1 MKPNGEMRR
10 DARGATPGN
19 PPSHLCWPGGTQRG
33 HTLARRPLAAVVGAV
48 LIALAAGAC
57 SSSGSPSSSTSSAA
71 AGGPGSSAPAS
82 AAVSDVT
89 VQKLATQAFQANIS
103 LSSLPGT
110 VQQALQAAAEPLTQA
125 QLTTAYSCWQNSTCS
140 TGAAGSIT
148 LGIAD
153 GFGDNTWRQFTKME
167 IILQALHYKQVGKI
181 IYTNAHGLLS
191 QFQANIRSLTAQGVK
206 AIVTYDDFGTAA
218 VPAFAAAQRAG
229 AKVSAYVGGIPNAP
243 TTAVAVQ
250 VSANICAAGTS
261 MADTTSSLL
270 SGKGEVAFFN
280 GTPGNPQGA
289 AWNQCASQEFK
300 AKGGG
305 ITVAYQANTNWTPAG
320 AQQAAAGLVS
330 TGKPVKAILYDYA
343 DPLTQVVKAFQQAG
357 RVSPA
362 LVTWTSN
369 NALFG
374 VWQQDQGTAKAFD
387 LYYTNGLN
395 WESRVS
401 VTAVLAALG
410 GQSVPAQ
417 ITVPM
422 PFVKAVKGIYAASLP
437 GTYPGPS
444 VLVPAALVSKMLGG

>member
-1 MKPNGEMRR
+1 MTANGDMGQ
-10 DARGATPGN
+10 DARGRTPGRR
-19 PPSHLCWPGGTQRG
+19 PSHLGAPWR
-33 HTLARRPLAAVVGAV
+33 LLAAVAAAAA
-48 LIALAAGAC
+48 LALAAGAC
-57 SSSGSPSSSTSSAA
+57 SSGSTSSAA
-71 AGGPGSSAPAS
+71 SPGATGSSATTSPAT
-82 AAVSDVT
+82 AAASGAT
-89 VQKLATQAFQANIS
+89 VQKLVDQAFQAGIP
-103 LSSLPGT
+103 LSSLSAT
-110 VQQALQAAAEPLTQA
+110 VQQAFQAAAEPLTQA
-125 QLTTAYSCWQNSTCS
+125 QLATAFSCWQNSTCS
-140 TGAAGSIT
+140 TGTGGPVT

-181 IYTNAHGLLS
+181 IYTNAHGVLS

-206 AIVTYDDFGTAA
+206 AIVTYDDFGAAA
-218 VPAFAAAQRAG
+218 VPAFAAAQREG
-229 AKVSAYVGGIPNAP
+229 AKVSSYVGGIPDAP
-243 TTAVAVQ
+243 TTAVANQ

-261 MADTTSSLL
+261 MAATTDTLL
-270 SGKGEVAFFN
+270 AGKGEVAFFN

-289 AWNQCASQEFK
+289 AWNKCASQEFK

-305 ITVAYQANTNWTPAG
+305 VTVAYEANTDWTPAG

-330 TGKPVKAILYDYA
+330 SGKPVKAILYDYA

-357 RVSPA
+357 RVTPA

-374 VWQQDQGTAKAFD
+374 MWQQDQGTAKAFD

-401 VTAVLAALG
+401 VTAVLDALS

-417 ITVPM
+417 LTVPM
-422 PFVKAVKGIYAASLP
+422 PFVKAVKGIYATSLP

-444 VLVPAALVSKMLGG
+444 VLVPAALVTKMLGTS

>member
-1 MKPNGEMRR
+1 MKVNAETRR
-10 DARGATPGN
+10 RTRGLAPGG
-19 PPSHLCWPGGTQRG
+19 PLSHLTAAW
-33 HTLARRPLAAVVGAV
+33 RPFTVVIGAA
-48 LIALAAGAC
+48 ALALTAAAC
-57 SSSGSPSSSTSSAA
+57 SSSSSSPASSSAA
-71 AGGPGSSAPAS
+71 GGAGSSAPAAS
-82 AAVSDVT
+82 TVSDAT
-89 VQKLATQAFQANIS
+89 VQKLVDQAFQADVS
-103 LSSLPGT
+103 LSSLPAT
-110 VQQALQAAAEPLTQA
+110 VQQALRTAAEPLTQA
-125 QLTTAYSCWQNSTCS
+125 QLSTAYTCWQNSTCS
-140 TGAAGSIT
+140 TGTGGSTT

-181 IYTNAHGLLS
+181 IYTNAHGVLS

-206 AIVTYDDFGTAA
+206 AIVTYDDFGAAA
-218 VPAFAAAQRAG
+218 VPAFAAAQREG
-229 AKVSAYVGGIPNAP
+229 AKVSSYVGGIPDAP
-243 TTAVAVQ
+243 TTAVANQ
-250 VSANICAAGTS
+250 VSANICAAGTA
-261 MADTTSSLL
+261 MADTTNTLL
-270 SGKGEVAFFN
+270 GGKGQVAFFN
-280 GTPGNPQGA
+280 GTPGNPQGEV
-289 AWNQCASQEFK
+289 WNKCAEQEFK
-300 AKGGG
+300 AQGGG
-305 ITVAYQANTNWTPAG
+305 ITVSYEANTDWTPAG

-343 DPLTQVVKAFQQAG
+343 DPLTQVVKAFEQAG

-401 VTAVLAALG
+401 VTAVLDMLA

-417 ITVPM
+417 LTVPM
-422 PFVKAVKGIYAASLP
+422 PFVKAVKGIYTASLP

-444 VLVPAALVSKMLGG
+444 VLVPTALVTKMLGS

>member
-1 MKPNGEMRR
+1 MTANGDMGQ
-10 DARGATPGN
+10 DPRGRTPGRR
-19 PPSHLCWPGGTQRG
+19 PSHLG
-33 HTLARRPLAAVVGAV
+33 AAWRLLVAAASAAA
-48 LIALAAGAC
+48 IALAAGAC
-57 SSSGSPSSSTSSAA
+57 SSGGTSSASTGA
-71 AGGPGSSAPAS
+71 TSGS
-82 AAVSDVT
+82 AATSPATAAASGAT
-89 VQKLATQAFQANIS
+89 VQKLVDQAFQAGIS

-110 VQQALQAAAEPLTQA
+110 VQQAFEAAAEPLSQA
-125 QLTTAYSCWQNSTCS
+125 QLSTAFSCWQNSTCS
-140 TGAAGSIT
+140 TGSGGSVT

-181 IYTNAHGLLS
+181 IYTNAHGVLS

-206 AIVTYDDFGTAA
+206 AIVTYDDFGAAA

-229 AKVSAYVGGIPNAP
+229 AKVSSYVGGIPDAP
-243 TTAVAVQ
+243 ATAVSNQ
-250 VSANICAAGTS
+250 VSADICAAGTS
-261 MADTTSSLL
+261 MADTTDTLL

-289 AWNQCASQEFK
+289 AWNKCASQEFK

-305 ITVAYQANTNWTPAG
+305 VTVAYEANTDWTPAG
-320 AQQAAAGLVS
+320 AQSAAAGLVS

-374 VWQQDQGTAKAFD
+374 VWQQDQGTVKAFS

-401 VTAVLAALG
+401 VTAVLDALN
-410 GQSVPAQ
+410 GQPVPAQ
-417 ITVPM
+417 LTVPM
-422 PFVKAVKGIYAASLP
+422 PFVKAVKGIYASSLP

-444 VLVPAALVSKMLGG
+444 VLVPTALVTRMLGSS

>member
-1 MKPNGEMRR
+1 MTSNGEIGQ
-10 DARGATPGN
+10 DPRGRTPG
-19 PPSHLCWPGGTQRG
+19 
-33 HTLARRPLAAVVGAV
+33 RRPSLTSAAWRLLVAVAGAAA
-48 LIALAAGAC
+48 IALAAGAC
-57 SSSGSPSSSTSSAA
+57 SSGGTSSASTGGTGGSATSPATA
-71 AGGPGSSAPAS
+71 AASSA
-82 AAVSDVT
+82 T
-89 VQKLATQAFQANIS
+89 VQKLVDQAFQAGIP
-103 LSSLPGT
+103 LSSLPAT
-110 VQQALQAAAEPLTQA
+110 VQQAFDAAAEPLTQA
-125 QLTTAYSCWQNSTCS
+125 QLTTAFSCWQNSTCS
-140 TGAAGSIT
+140 TGSGGSVT

-167 IILQALHYKQVGKI
+167 IILQALHYKQVGKV
-181 IYTNAHGLLS
+181 IYTNGHGVLS

-206 AIVTYDDFGTAA
+206 AIVTYDDFGSAA

-229 AKVSAYVGGIPNAP
+229 AKVSSYVGGIPDAP
-243 TTAVAVQ
+243 ATAVANQ
-250 VSANICAAGTS
+250 VSADICAAGTS
-261 MADTTSSLL
+261 MADTTDTLL
-270 SGKGEVAFFN
+270 AGKGEVAFFN

-289 AWNQCASQEFK
+289 AWNKCASQEFN

-305 ITVAYQANTNWTPAG
+305 VTVAYEANTDWTPAG

-401 VTAVLAALG
+401 VTAVLDALN

-417 ITVPM
+417 LTVPM
-422 PFVKAVKGIYAASLP
+422 PFVKAVRGIYAASLP

-444 VLVPAALVSKMLGG
+444 VLVPTALVTRMLGSS

>member
-1 MKPNGEMRR
+1 MKANGEMRR
-10 DARGATPGN
+10 DARGMTPGR
-19 PPSHLCWPGGTQRG
+19 PLSHLTAAW
-33 HTLARRPLAAVVGAV
+33 RPLTAVVGAV

-57 SSSGSPSSSTSSAA
+57 SSSSSTSSTAST
-71 AGGPGSSAPAS
+71 GGTGSSAAASSPAS
-82 AAVSDVT
+82 STVSDAS
-89 VQKLATQAFQANIS
+89 VQRLVNQAFQAGIS
-103 LSSLPGT
+103 LSSLPTT
-110 VQQALQAAAEPLTQA
+110 VQQAFQAAAEPLMQA
-125 QLTTAYSCWQNSTCS
+125 QLTSAYSCWQNSTCS
-140 TGAAGSIT
+140 TGTGGSTT

-181 IYTNAHGLLS
+181 IYTNAHGVLS
-191 QFQANIRSLTAQGVK
+191 QFQANIRSLAAQGVK

-229 AKVSAYVGGIPNAP
+229 AKVSSYVGGIPNAP
-243 TTAVAVQ
+243 TIAVANQ

-261 MADTTSSLL
+261 MADSTSTLL
-270 SGKGEVAFFN
+270 GGKGEVAFFN

-289 AWNQCASQEFK
+289 AWNTCASQEFK

-305 ITVAYQANTNWTPAG
+305 ITVAYEANTNWTPAG

-357 RVSPA
+357 RVTPA

-374 VWQQDQGTAKAFD
+374 MWQQDQGTSKAFD

-401 VTAVLAALG
+401 VTAVLNLLA

-417 ITVPM
+417 LTVPM

-444 VLVPAALVSKMLGG
+444 VLVPAALVSKMLGS